1 MKRFYLLTLILLLSL
16 VSVAQAQGS
25 TEAQAELKDA
35 NGQTV
40 GSATFVEGLDG
51 VEVTLQVTNL
61 SPGEH
66 GFHIHAIG
74 DCSAVD
80 FTSAGGHF
88 NPAGTQHGLQNPAG
102 PHAGD
107 VPNLTVG
114 ADGSG
119 ESTYTN
125 DRIILAA
132 GPNSLFDADGSAV
145 VIHAGPDDNSSDPAG
160 NSGSRIACGVIVAT
174 TQPSTL
180 PTTGSRSERM
190 LWLVIGLGAL
200 LLGGGLAV
208 RGQTAH

>member
-25 TEAQAELKDA
+25 TEAQADLKDA

-40 GSATFVEGLDG
+40 GSAAFVEGPAG
-51 VEVTLQVTNL
+51 VEVTLRVTNL

-66 GFHIHAIG
+66 GFHIHATG
-74 DCSAVD
+74 DCSVAD

-114 ADGSG
+114 PDGSG
-119 ESTYTN
+119 ELTYSN
-125 DRIILAA
+125 DRISLAS
-132 GPNSLFDADGSAV
+132 GPNSLFDTDGSAV
-145 VIHAGPDDNSSDPAG
+145 VIHAGPDDNTSDPSG
-160 NSGSRIACGVIVAT
+160 NSGGRIACGVIVAT

-180 PTTGSRSERM
+180 PATGGPSM
-190 LWLVIGLGAL
+190 WLLWSVVGLGVL

-208 RGQTAH
+208 RRQITH